1 MIDDSFKELRVAID
15 RIVKEM
21 SSCSVEE
28 MELIERQVRAAQAYI
43 MHRGE
48 DPKVFLERIGFMAS
62 NIAMQLRV
70 NAAEGD

>member
-1 MIDDSFKELRVAID
+1 MIDDSFKELRAVID

-21 SSCSVEE
+21 PSCSADE
-28 MELIERQVRAAQAYI
+28 MNSIEKHARMAQAYI

-48 DPKVFLERIGFMAS
+48 DPKVFLERVGLMAS

-70 NAAEGD
+70 NAIEGD